1 MSKQKTFLS
10 KNSNATAVSAKTSL
24 RASATSWRIWSR
36 KRQKSAL
43 AGNRRVESEFV
54 TLRGTRCQVSVA
66 AAAAFEWKLDETES
80 SQFRNRPKK
89 AARQRVRE
97 KIFERSYARKAKSA
111 KVWNSFA
118 EKKLFLNLLRRS
130 FLIRRQPRLS
140 FSSQKFVHLGQHR
153 FLQNLTSVEIQ
164 ERKRKSLGGPFLEK
178 KSTKRDRWERKT
190 SVRGKEKN
198 VGRRNLAEN
207 AGGKISAFL
216 SKRAEERVEQLFAN
230 SEIIFIAQAEELKW
244 VPMPPS
250 FQCMKKSSKL
260 RCSRFLITLAT
271 GRVFSLNLD
280 SFITTATRE
289 AVIRLNRAAFPS
301 RC

>member
-97 KIFERSYARKAKSA
+97 NFFERSYARKAKST

-118 EKKLFLNLLRRS
+118 EKNYFWIYSEEAFS
-130 FLIRRQPRLS
+130 FGVNPAYLS
-140 FSSQKFVHLGQHR
+140 RAKILS
-153 FLQNLTSVEIQ
+153 I
-164 ERKRKSLGGPFLEK
+164 
-178 KSTKRDRWERKT
+178 
-190 SVRGKEKN
+190 
-198 VGRRNLAEN
+198 LAN
-207 AGGKISAFL
+207 IGFFKI
-216 SKRAEERVEQLFAN
+216 
-230 SEIIFIAQAEELKW
+230 
-244 VPMPPS
+244 
-250 FQCMKKSSKL
+250 
-260 RCSRFLITLAT
+260 
-271 GRVFSLNLD
+271 
-280 SFITTATRE
+280 
-289 AVIRLNRAAFPS
+289 
-301 RC
+301 